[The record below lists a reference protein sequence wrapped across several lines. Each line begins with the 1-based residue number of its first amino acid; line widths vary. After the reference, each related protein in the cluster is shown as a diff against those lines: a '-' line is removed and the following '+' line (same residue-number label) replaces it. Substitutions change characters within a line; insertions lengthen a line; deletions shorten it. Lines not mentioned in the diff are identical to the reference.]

1 MRVPYSWLTDYLV
14 WEGSVEE
21 LAHRLTMAGAE
32 VEEIQDWT
40 DGAAQDKVLLTKLTA
55 NRGDL
60 LSVYGLARHASATTG
75 AARLPFEVSLPPV
88 GPPASLDID
97 VEIADP
103 VGCPRYSALLVR
115 GVKVG
120 PSPRWMQER
129 LLAAGMRPINSV
141 VDCTNYV
148 MWELGQPLHAFDVA
162 LLAKD
167 EQGRAK
173 IIVRRA
179 ESGERFVSLD
189 DQERLLEDTDV
200 VIADPQR
207 AVAIAGVM
215 GGANSEVGESTF
227 DVLIESA
234 HFSAVLNRKTAMRLG
249 MDTEATYR
257 FQRVVD
263 REGTLRAAQR
273 SAQLI
278 VETAG
283 GELAA
288 GEVDVYPGRRDPLV
302 VSVRPERAN
311 AILGTEIPPT
321 DMAEHLRQ
329 LDMDV
334 SYPPAPLPSEGG
346 NNAASEGRT
355 DTAIRV
361 TVPSFRPD
369 IEREIDLIEE
379 IGVVHGYENIAG
391 TLPAVI
397 DEAGTL
403 TERQRLRARLGE
415 VLRACGL
422 CETINLT
429 MIDPADLD
437 RIGLPAD
444 APEREM
450 LTLQRSTDEGLSGL
464 RRTLLPSL
472 LHAAEHNA
480 NQRVSDVAL
489 YEIDRVFIPQGG
501 DASPEERLH
510 LCVLMQGSYLGGRWA
525 VRDGEADFWL
535 LKGILQEALDG
546 MGVTGVTWERGKH
559 PTFRAG
565 HCAVV
570 KLDGEPIGYAGE
582 VASAVQQEFGLPRR
596 AYMAELDAEAILDRA
611 TLYRP
616 YQPLARYPAALR
628 DLAIVVDDNDES
640 SAAKLLAAMQDAGG
654 ELLVSVE
661 PFDVFVNPERLGA
674 GKRSIAFSLT
684 FQSPERTLTDAEV
697 NEAMGRITE
706 GLAAHFGATV
716 RAS

>member
-1 MRVPYSWLTDYLV
+1 
-14 WEGSVEE
+14 
-21 LAHRLTMAGAE
+21 MAGAE
-32 VEEIQDWT
+32 VEEVQEWT
-40 DGAAQDKVLLTKLTA
+40 DGQARDAVLLTKLTA

-75 AARLPFEVSLPPV
+75 AARLPFEVDLLPV

-120 PSPRWMQER
+120 PSPKWMQER
-129 LLAAGMRPINSV
+129 LLAAGMRPINNV
-141 VDCTNYV
+141 VDCTNHV

-179 ESGERFVSLD
+179 EPGERFVSLD
-189 DQERLLEDTDV
+189 GQERILQDTDI
-200 VIADPQR
+200 VIADPQQ

-215 GGANSEVGESTF
+215 GGANSEVSDSTL

-234 HFSAVLNRKTAMRLG
+234 HFSAVLNRKTSMRLG

-257 FQRVVD
+257 FQRTVD
-263 REGTLRAAQR
+263 PEGTLRAAQR
-273 SAQLI
+273 CAQLM

-288 GEVDVYPGRRDPLV
+288 GEVDVYPGRKEPLV
-302 VSVRPERAN
+302 VGVRPERAN
-311 AILGTEIPPT
+311 AILGTEIPAA
-321 DMAEHLRQ
+321 DMAEYLRR
-329 LDMDV
+329 LDMAV
-334 SYPPAPLPSEGG
+334 TAEPGQPLSV
-346 NNAASEGRT
+346 
-355 DTAIRV
+355 I
-361 TVPSFRPD
+361 VPSFRPD

-379 IGVVHGYENIAG
+379 IGIVHGYESIAG
-391 TLPAVI
+391 TLPGVI
-397 DEAGTL
+397 DEAGML
-403 TERQRLRARLGE
+403 TDRQRLRSRLGE
-415 VLRACGL
+415 LLRASGL

-429 MIDPADLD
+429 MIDPGDLD
-437 RIGLPAD
+437 RIGLPSD

-450 LTLQRSTDEGLSGL
+450 LVLQRSTDEGLSGL

-472 LHAAEHNA
+472 LRAAEHNA

-489 YEIDRVFIPQGG
+489 YEIDHVFIPQGG
-501 DASPEERLH
+501 EASPDERLH
-510 LCVLMQGSYLGGRWA
+510 LCVLVQGSYLSGRWA
-525 VRDGEADFWL
+525 ARGGEADFWL
-535 LKGILQEALDG
+535 LKGIVQETLDG
-546 MGVTGVTWERGKH
+546 MGVAGVTWERGEH
-559 PTFRAG
+559 PTFRTG
-565 HCAVV
+565 HCAQV

-582 VASAVQQEFGLPRR
+582 VTSAVQTEFGLPRR
-596 AYMAELDAEAILDRA
+596 AYMAELDADAILAQA

-616 YQPLARYPAALR
+616 YRPLPRYPEALR
-628 DLAIVVDDNDES
+628 DLAVVVEDTDEC
-640 SAAKLLAAMQDAGG
+640 SAAKLLTAMQEAGG
-654 ELLVSVE
+654 ELLVCIE
-661 PFDVFVNPERLGA
+661 PFDVFVNLERLGE

-706 GLAAHFGATV
+706 GLAAKFGATV